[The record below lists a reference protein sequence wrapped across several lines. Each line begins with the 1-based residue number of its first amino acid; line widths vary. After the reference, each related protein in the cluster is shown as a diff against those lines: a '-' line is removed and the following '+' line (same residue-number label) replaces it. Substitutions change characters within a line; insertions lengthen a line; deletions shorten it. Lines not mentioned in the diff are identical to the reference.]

1 MKKVIYLLLTVVL
14 FVSCDNK
21 ADWNDIGKWEK
32 GRFVVNEQIS
42 FENKEIVF
50 AQNEAKDSTVAYIR
64 YDLSVNDEIIYQN
77 YFTYTTTKEDIV
89 TEMQMAYEELL
100 KHPEIR
106 NEIIEQYP
114 IEESP
119 DYKSM

>member
-1 MKKVIYLLLTVVL
+1 
-14 FVSCDNK
+14 
-21 ADWNDIGKWEK
+21 
-32 GRFVVNEQIS
+32 
-42 FENKEIVF
+42 
-50 AQNEAKDSTVAYIR
+50 
-64 YDLSVNDEIIYQN
+64 
-77 YFTYTTTKEDIV
+77 
-89 TEMQMAYEELL
+89 MQMAYEELL